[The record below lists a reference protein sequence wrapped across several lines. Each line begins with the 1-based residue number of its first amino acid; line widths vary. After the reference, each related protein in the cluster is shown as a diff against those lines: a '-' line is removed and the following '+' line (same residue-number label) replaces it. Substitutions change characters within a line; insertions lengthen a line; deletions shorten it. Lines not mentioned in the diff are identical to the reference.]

1 MSIRS
6 FLGNTVNVIGD
17 TASSVINS
25 ARITL
30 ENIVGTVTTGFSTL
44 WEGGFTGM
52 SAQGVEDL
60 KSALQKYCGDIE
72 GIISGFDQTG
82 DISSALKGDAQQAA
96 IDFIDAIKAMLEAW
110 VTQIKANIAELEE
123 AYKLF
128 SEDNKSIAQDIQ
140 QAASDIRQNAEQIRL
155 D

>member
-6 FLGNTVNVIGD
+6 FLGNTVNVVGD
-17 TASSVINS
+17 TAGSVINS

-30 ENIVGTVTTGFSTL
+30 ENIVGSVTTGFSNL

-52 SAQGVEDL
+52 SQTGVEDL
-60 KSALQKYCGDIE
+60 KAALQKYCDDIE
-72 GIISGFDQTG
+72 AIINGFDETG
-82 DISSALKGDAQQAA
+82 DISAALKGEAQQAA
-96 IDFIDAIKAMLEAW
+96 IDFIKAIKTMLEAW
-110 VTQIKANIAELEE
+110 VSQIKVNISELDE
-123 AYKLF
+123 AYRLF
-128 SEDNKSIAQDIQ
+128 TEDNKNIAQDVQ